1 MRAGPSPTPFDAML
15 PGINDLFDFV
25 TDSVQASDIAR
36 VGIITFADSARV
48 HFPLARI
55 SASYTLPRLPTNGS
69 ETNFAAVFELLGKTM
84 KADIANLERE
94 FGLVKR
100 PTVFFITDGYPQQ
113 GGKRQELAQWG
124 EALKSVHA
132 ITTRRD
138 LGSVGTAVIAFGFGD
153 ADCENLKRIAKAPGR
168 ALRAEIGVA
177 RTSEL
182 MTEILQS
189 IMESIQASVRRGDD
203 LVFNLPIGM
212 KPCV

>member
-84 KADIANLERE
+84 KADIANLCLLYTSDAADERS
-94 FGLVKR
+94 
-100 PTVFFITDGYPQQ
+100 
-113 GGKRQELAQWG
+113 
-124 EALKSVHA
+124 SV
-132 ITTRRD
+132 D
-138 LGSVGTAVIAFGFGD
+138 LGGR
-153 ADCENLKRIAKAPGR
+153 RIIKKKNN
-168 ALRAEIGVA
+168 
-177 RTSEL
+177 
-182 MTEILQS
+182 
-189 IMESIQASVRRGDD
+189 IQLSNITR
-203 LVFNLPIGM
+203 
-212 KPCV
+212 KK

>member
-1 MRAGPSPTPFDAML
+1 MCIRD
-15 PGINDLFDFV
+15 
-25 TDSVQASDIAR
+25 R
-36 VGIITFADSARV
+36 
-48 HFPLARI
+48 
-55 SASYTLPRLPTNGS
+55 SYTLPRLPTNGS

-113 GGKRQELAQWG
+113 GGKRQELAPWG

-203 LVFNLPIGM
+203 LVFNPVSYTHLDVYKRQVAVNLAVELALLGREVLLLSLIHI
-212 KPCV
+212 

>member
-1 MRAGPSPTPFDAML
+1 MESNKTTVWPFWIVCDVSGSMRAGPSPTPFDAML

-100 PTVFFITDGYPQQ
+100 PTVFFITDGYP
-113 GGKRQELAQWG
+113 RHRSL
-124 EALKSVHA
+124 H
-132 ITTRRD
+132 
-138 LGSVGTAVIAFGFGD
+138 
-153 ADCENLKRIAKAPGR
+153 PGM
-168 ALRAEIGVA
+168 A
-177 RTSEL
+177 R
-182 MTEILQS
+182 
-189 IMESIQASVRRGDD
+189 
-203 LVFNLPIGM
+203 
-212 KPCV
+212 